1 MRIAVVGT
9 GVSGLVA
16 AHLLHRDHEL
26 TIFEADDRIGG
37 HVHTVDVEMGG
48 ERHAVD
54 TGFIVYNERT
64 YPGFTALL
72 RGLDVATQRSE
83 MSFGVRDPEAGLE
96 FGTTNLN
103 RLFAQRRNLVN
114 PEFLAL
120 VSEIGRFARV
130 LRRLLEGEPAS
141 AGSERLPTP
150 ATAST
155 TEADES
161 LEDFVRTHGFS
172 DAFVRRFL
180 VPIGAS
186 IWSADP
192 DTYLCYPVRAFA
204 RFMQNHGLLGIGGTP
219 KWRTVTGGARTYVD
233 ALVAPFAD
241 RIRVGSP
248 VWKLVATH
256 DHGVSPR
263 VELLTSDGPAHF
275 DRVIVATHSDQ
286 ALRLLADATPAER
299 EILSAIRYQRN
310 RATLHSDPSLLP
322 RTRRARAAWNY
333 LVDGASGR
341 VSVTYWMN
349 ALQRIRSSEPLLVTL
364 NGNDAIDPRAVH
376 AELEYDH
383 PVFDAAACAAQRRRF
398 EIQGERGV
406 FFVGAY
412 WGYGFH
418 EDGVQSATEVA
429 ALVAGDR

>member
-1 MRIAVVGT
+1 MRIAVIGT

-16 AHLLHRDHEL
+16 AHHLHRDHEL
-26 TIFEADDRIGG
+26 TVFEADERIGG
-37 HVHTVDVEMGG
+37 HVHTVDVEVDG

-64 YPGFTALL
+64 YPGFSALL
-72 RGLDVATQRSE
+72 RELDVATQPSE
-83 MSFGVRDPEAGLE
+83 MSFSVSDPAVGLE
-96 FGTTNLN
+96 YRTTNLN
-103 RLFAQRRNLVN
+103 TLFAQRRNLLR
-114 PEFLAL
+114 PAFLEL
-120 VSEIGRFARV
+120 LSEIGRFARV
-130 LRRLLEGEPAS
+130 LRRTLKDETDTA
-141 AGSERLPTP
+141 AAERLPAPGTRP
-150 ATAST
+150 S
-155 TEADES
+155 EVDES
-161 LEDFVRTHGFS
+161 LAAFVQAHGFS
-172 DAFVRRFL
+172 DTFVRRFL

-192 DTYLCYPVRAFA
+192 DTYLRYPVRTYA
-204 RFMQNHGLLGIGGTP
+204 RFMQNHGLLGIGGKP
-219 KWRTVTGGARTYVD
+219 RWRTVTGGARTYVD

-248 VWKLVATH
+248 VRKLTATH
-256 DHGVSPR
+256 DARTGPC
-263 VELLTSDGPAHF
+263 VEVLTGDGLHVF

-310 RATLHSDPSLLP
+310 VATLHTDPSLLP
-322 RTRRARAAWNY
+322 RTPRARAAWNY
-333 LVDGASGR
+333 LVDGADGR

-349 ALQRIRSSEPLLVTL
+349 ALQRIRSSSPLLVTL
-364 NGNDAIDPRAVH
+364 NGGDAIDPRTVH
-376 AELEYDH
+376 AEVEYDH

-418 EDGVQSATEVA
+418 EDGVQSAAEVA
-429 ALVAGDR
+429 ALVAGAR